1 MDNASEV
8 VEQLRFS
15 VASILSDNL
24 VGIYLCGSLATGD
37 FDPETSDIDFCVV
50 SEYPADRWSEDLRT
64 MHESLWSSH
73 ESAAKLEG
81 AYLDRTQIRSAKQDE
96 RNVPCVN
103 EDRFYLAP
111 LGRDWTIQRH
121 IIRERG
127 W

>member
-24 VGIYLCGSLATGD
+24 VGIYLCGSLATVD

-64 MHESLWSSH
+64 THGTFRSSCFA
-73 ESAAKLEG
+73 E
-81 AYLDRTQIRSAKQDE
+81 RIWVRS
-96 RNVPCVN
+96 R
-103 EDRFYLAP
+103 
-111 LGRDWTIQRH
+111 
-121 IIRERG
+121 
-127 W
+127 